1 MKANCRGCPIDY
13 NGRNIT
19 PGGDIMNPR
28 TVDAGNGWQWMVDG
42 FTVFRKA
49 ALVWIA
55 MTLLLTVM
63 WLLMLML
70 PILGTMLFHLFTPVF
85 FAGILIGCRA
95 VENGEP
101 LKIEVL
107 FAGFKSN
114 VAALVSVGGVF
125 LAGSIII
132 LGIVVVT
139 AGASALTMIKP
150 GQTPDIDTAMSIM
163 HGMGPAILIAFTL
176 SLTLYML
183 LLMAIWFAPA
193 LIVFDK
199 LGAVDAMKQSFAACL
214 INTLPFLVY
223 GVVVGILSIIASI
236 PLLLGLLILLPVV
249 YCSVYSSYKDI
260 FTPPPAPIPQSGNPL
275 LK

>member
-1 MKANCRGCPIDY
+1 
-13 NGRNIT
+13 
-19 PGGDIMNPR
+19 MNPR

-42 FTVFRKA
+42 FTIFRKA
-49 ALVWIA
+49 ALLWIA
-55 MTLLLTVM
+55 MTLLLSIM
-63 WLLMLML
+63 WLVMLMV

-85 FAGILIGCRA
+85 VAGILIGCRT

-101 LKIEVL
+101 LKIDAL

-114 VAALVSVGGVF
+114 VPALVSVGGVF

-132 LGIVVVT
+132 LGIVVIT
-139 AGASALTMIKP
+139 AGASALTTIKP
-150 GQTPDIDTAMSIM
+150 GQTPDFDTAMSIM
-163 HGMGPAILIAFTL
+163 HGMGAAVLIAFTV
-176 SLTLYML
+176 SMALYML

-193 LIVFDK
+193 LIVFGN

-223 GVVVGILSIIASI
+223 GVVVGILSVIASI
-236 PLLLGLLILLPVV
+236 PLLLGLLILLPVI
-249 YCSVYSSYKDI
+249 YCSVYTSYQDI
-260 FTPPPAPIPQSGNPL
+260 FAGPPGRLPQPDNPL